1 MKEFLSQ
8 VPNLYVEDGAIC
20 SGRCA
25 EMRIRSVT
33 NDPVTAMAL
42 KNMLVITA
50 ASRNA

>member
-1 MKEFLSQ
+1 MKEYLSQ

-33 NDPVTAMAL
+33 NDPVTAHGAEEHAGNRCHL
-42 KNMLVITA
+42 A
-50 ASRNA
+50 